1 MDRHPQRSPPCPA
14 LLLPVCD
21 EHSDYKDAKLL
32 YRFRKDDGTFPLNK
46 DVKVFVRGQS
56 LYEKCVSPSLSRGS
70 WRGLRS
76 LLLLLCGRDL
86 QPQQALLFLSC
97 SPCCGVGK

>member
-1 MDRHPQRSPPCPA
+1 M
-14 LLLPVCD
+14 CD

-56 LYEKCVSPSLSRGS
+56 LYEKCVSPSLPPGEGCARCCCCCFAAGTRSHS
-70 WRGLRS
+70 ELRYFFS
-76 LLLLLCGRDL
+76 VPRAA
-86 QPQQALLFLSC
+86 ALGNDVF
-97 SPCCGVGK
+97 

>member
-1 MDRHPQRSPPCPA
+1 M
-14 LLLPVCD
+14 CD

-56 LYEKCVSPSLSRGS
+56 LYEKCVSPSPSRGS
-70 WRGLRS
+70 RQGLRS
-76 LLLLLCGRDL
+76 LLLLCGRDL